1 MALILLHPDV
11 IYVPPGCPH
20 SVKNACATLALSC
33 NFLEGK
39 HIEGAISA
47 LMENSVLD
55 SRSGELAHI
64 LKQQQQLC
72 RGKEANTTTLP
83 QKHLP
88 WNEFKRRSSPNLCR
102 PTKKINIGSECHS
115 ITSTHSS

>member
-1 MALILLHPDV
+1 MALIQFHPDV

-47 LMENSVLD
+47 LFENSVLD
-55 SRSGELAHI
+55 CRSGQLANI

-72 RGKEANTTTLP
+72 RGEEATTLP
-83 QKHLP
+83 QKHVP
-88 WNEFKRRSSPNLCR
+88 WNEFKHRPMASCN
-102 PTKKINIGSECHS
+102 PTKRRNIGSSRCDS
-115 ITSTHSS
+115 VSSTHSPMT

>member
-1 MALILLHPDV
+1 MLLHPDV

-47 LMENSVLD
+47 LLDNSVLD
-55 SRSGELAHI
+55 CRSGQLANI
-64 LKQQQQLC
+64 LKQQQQQVC

-88 WNEFKRRSSPNLCR
+88 WNEFKHRASPALCN
-102 PTKKINIGSECHS
+102 PTKKRNVGSGCHS
-115 ITSTHSS
+115 IASTHSS